1 MMSHLKTVLKAVVS
15 LGLLGYLI
23 YLADP
28 IKILEVLDQVWY
40 ENGIIYLS
48 IATGLF
54 LLSLLLLSFRW
65 QILVSGYG
73 LKIPTR
79 LLFKYYLIG
88 LFFNNFLPTSIGGD
102 VLRIH
107 NLIQS
112 SGDRTVSFASVMTE
126 RLLGISSTL
135 ILAIIS
141 IILLPEEFSNNLLL
155 YIVLG
160 MIVLVVLFF
169 AVAFSKK
176 LAAPIDKL
184 TMKLTLFRLGE
195 RIQKFLDAIRFYSEL
210 KIIYVKILAVSLLG
224 QVLIIIKVY
233 CLGLALGI
241 EVNLIYMF
249 LVVPITIILSMMP
262 SINGIGFRD
271 GGYVIL
277 LAKVGVSK
285 AAALSL
291 SFLTLFI
298 PILIS
303 ISGGI
308 LFMLQ
313 KKVVREEGVKI
324 VEKSIT

>member
-1 MMSHLKTVLKAVVS
+1 MSHLKTIIKAVLS

-23 YLADP
+23 YIADP
-28 IKILEVLDQVWY
+28 IKILEVLDHVWY
-40 ENGIIYLS
+40 ENGIIYIL
-48 IATGLF
+48 IAAGLF
-54 LLSLLLLSFRW
+54 LLSLLVLSFRW

-79 LLFKYYLIG
+79 TLFKYYLIG
-88 LFFNNFLPTSIGGD
+88 LFFNNFLPTGIGGD
-102 VLRIH
+102 VLRIY

-112 SGDRTVSFASVMTE
+112 SGDRTISFASVMTE

-135 ILAIIS
+135 ILALIS
-141 IILLPEEFSNNLLL
+141 ILLLRDEFQTNMVL
-155 YIVLG
+155 YIVIA
-160 MIVLVVLFF
+160 MIALVILFF
-169 AVAFSKK
+169 TIAFSKK
-176 LAAPIDKL
+176 LAAPIEKLNAKL
-184 TMKLTLFRLGE
+184 TFFRLGE
-195 RIQKFLDAIRFYSEL
+195 RIQKFLDAIRYYSDSKVVYL
-210 KIIYVKILAVSLLG
+210 KIFAVSVLG
-224 QVLIIIKVY
+224 QVLIIVKAY
-233 CLGLALGI
+233 CLALALGI
-241 EVNLIYMF
+241 EVSLVYMF
-249 LVVPITIILSMMP
+249 LVVPISIILSMLP

-303 ISGGI
+303 IAGGI

-313 KKVVREEGVKI
+313 KKVAREKEVEI
-324 VEKSIT
+324 VEKSIS